1 MAKRIPQTT
10 PISIDAL
17 DAISYWGKVISAQRK
32 LRGISMRDFAYR
44 ACISLN
50 TLQRIERG
58 EHSVLASNY
67 LNALAVL
74 HVLDRIFKSPDES
87 LLKTREEILRNLT
100 PKDDEE
106 YF

>member
-1 MAKRIPQTT
+1 MAKRVPQTN

-17 DAISYWGKVISAQRK
+17 DTISYWGKVISAQRK

-74 HVLDRIFKSPDES
+74 RVMDKLFKTPDAS
-87 LLKTREEILRNLT
+87 LLKTKEDILRDLI

>member
-1 MAKRIPQTT
+1 MAKRIPQTN

-17 DAISYWGKVISAQRK
+17 DIISYWGKVISAQRK
-32 LRGISMRDFAYR
+32 LRGISLRDFAYR
-44 ACISLN
+44 AHISLN

-74 HVLDRIFKSPDES
+74 HVMDRVFKSQDES
-87 LLKTREEILRNLT
+87 LLKTREDVLRNLP
-100 PKDDEE
+100 PKDNEE

>member
-17 DAISYWGKVISAQRK
+17 DSISYWGKVISVQRK

-74 HVLDRIFKSPDES
+74 RVMDKLFKTQDAS
-87 LLKTREEILRNLT
+87 LLKTKEDILRNLI
-100 PKDDEE
+100 PKDGEE

>member
-1 MAKRIPQTT
+1 
-10 PISIDAL
+10 
-17 DAISYWGKVISAQRK
+17 
-32 LRGISMRDFAYR
+32 MRDFAYR

-58 EHSVLASNY
+58 EPSVLASNY

-74 HVLDRIFKSPDES
+74 RVMDKLFKNPDAS
-87 LLKTREEILRNLT
+87 LLKTKEDILGNLI
-100 PKDDEE
+100 PKDDKE

>member
-1 MAKRIPQTT
+1 MAKRTPQTT
-10 PISIDAL
+10 LISIDAL
-17 DAISYWGKVISAQRK
+17 DTISYWGKVISAQRK

-67 LNALAVL
+67 LNAMAALRVM
-74 HVLDRIFKSPDES
+74 DKFFKSPDES
-87 LLKTREEILRNLT
+87 LLKTREDILLNL
-100 PKDDEE
+100 PSKDDEE

>member
-1 MAKRIPQTT
+1 
-10 PISIDAL
+10 
-17 DAISYWGKVISAQRK
+17 
-32 LRGISMRDFAYR
+32 MRDFAYR

-74 HVLDRIFKSPDES
+74 RVMDKLFKRPDES
-87 LLKTREEILRNLT
+87 LLKTKDDILRNL
-100 PKDDEE
+100 PSIDDE

>member
-1 MAKRIPQTT
+1 MAKRIPQTN
-10 PISIDAL
+10 PIYTDVL
-17 DAISYWGKVISAQRK
+17 DTISYWGKVISAQRK
-32 LRGISMRDFAYR
+32 LRKISMRDFAYR
-44 ACISLN
+44 ANISLN

-74 HVLDRIFKSPDES
+74 YVMDRIFKVPDES
-87 LLKTREEILRNLT
+87 LLKTREEILKSL
-100 PKDDEE
+100 PAKDDEE

>member
-17 DAISYWGKVISAQRK
+17 DTISYWGKVIYAQRK

-74 HVLDRIFKSPDES
+74 RVMDKLFKTPDAS
-87 LLKTREEILRNLT
+87 LLKTKEDILRNLI
-100 PKDDEE
+100 PKDNAE